1 MEQPQTRL
9 QKAAK
14 YIKDTSDYVREAKQV
29 PQSAVYEKFTK
40 RTGEKL
46 GQAYTASKPVIGTAA
61 KIVTAPITYPVKKIG
76 EGASIVGDFAADSAF
91 YVADKA
97 SEIARNTKYDIIE
110 RGLGKEAA
118 EEEANRVEA
127 LSRML
132 EVAEKRPKWAD
143 GIAAFFYNVNLVAA
157 FAFDSLLFYT
167 PGRGESPPD
176 VVGFFTKL
184 LVIVAAYAIINIA
197 LSLIIYG
204 IFIPVFYASY
214 ASSYRCFQTFLR
226 NEYLAYQTKFGVKLL
241 EESGDLKT
249 MGILAVFDTVSHT
262 KHNDSKNVKEYREF
276 INNTIVP
283 TLKTIQTPKLDD
295 KTIGEIKDYFM
306 GLPEE
311 FKKHARRKETYVY
324 TSIQYWVVML
334 CIVLFV
340 IPIKYTILDTVNSP
354 ELPTLPEAPAVVKGT
369 FGVIGKGIG
378 SGLSNLG
385 SMMQKSEK
393 VVPDA

>member
-1 MEQPQTRL
+1 MSTISNTPNISQQP
-9 QKAAK
+9 
-14 YIKDTSDYVREAKQV
+14 E
-29 PQSAVYEKFTK
+29 E
-40 RTGEKL
+40 E
-46 GQAYTASKPVIGTAA
+46 
-61 KIVTAPITYPVKKIG
+61 
-76 EGASIVGDFAADSAF
+76 
-91 YVADKA
+91 
-97 SEIARNTKYDIIE
+97 EIARV
-110 RGLGKEAA
+110 AA
-118 EEEANRVEA
+118 LKR
-127 LSRML
+127 LL
-132 EVAEKRPKWAD
+132 DVAEKRPKWAD

-176 VVGFFTKL
+176 VVGFFTKI
-184 LVIVAAYAIINIA
+184 LVIVAAYAVINIA
-197 LSLIIYG
+197 LSVIIYG
-204 IFIPVFYASY
+204 VFIPVFYASY

-262 KHNDSKNVKEYREF
+262 KHNSSKNVREYREF

-283 TLKTIQTPKLDD
+283 TLQSIQTPKFD
-295 KTIGEIKDYFM
+295 KHTIEEIKDYFM

-340 IPIKYTILDTVNSP
+340 IPIKYTILDAVNTP
-354 ELPTLPEAPAVVKGT
+354 ELPKIPIPNAIKGT
-369 FGVIGKGIG
+369 VGVIGKGIG
-378 SGLSNLG
+378 SGVSTMG
-385 SMMQKSEK
+385 SMMQGSEK
-393 VVPDA
+393 VVPTVADE